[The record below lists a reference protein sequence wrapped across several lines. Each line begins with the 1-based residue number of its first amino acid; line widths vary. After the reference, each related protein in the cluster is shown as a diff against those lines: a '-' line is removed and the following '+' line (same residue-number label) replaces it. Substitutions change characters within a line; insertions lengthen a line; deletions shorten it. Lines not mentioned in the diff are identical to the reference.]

1 RAVAVAPAGRIRPS
15 GGHRQARDAHDR
27 LARERA
33 GTPRERGDRMTDAG
47 RATASEPRLGL
58 LPPVSLRGDS
68 ARAPFGTAVP
78 GQPVTIGRKATN
90 DLVLRDATVS
100 RDHALIEPTPA
111 GWRITARKS
120 NALLMRS
127 GEQIPESGVL
137 LADGDEIT
145 LGRAVVKVTIVPV
158 ADDEDADRTVFFVPA
173 EAPPPKR
180 EAPASEPACEE
191 RVADPVPG

>member
-1 RAVAVAPAGRIRPS
+1 ARAGAPGAGGDRAGGGGGGRPVKPGGLLPPAGGFRPGRCAKLPRHGPDRRSRRAVAVAPAGRIRPS

-27 LARERA
+27 LAPERA
-33 GTPRERGDRMTDAG
+33 GTPRERGDRMTGAG
-47 RATASEPRLGL
+47 PATASEPRLGL
-58 LPPVSLRGDS
+58 LQLVPLRGDS
-68 ARAPFGTAVP
+68 AGARFETTVP

-127 GEQIPESGVL
+127 GE
-137 LADGDEIT
+137 
-145 LGRAVVKVTIVPV
+145 
-158 ADDEDADRTVFFVPA
+158 
-173 EAPPPKR
+173 
-180 EAPASEPACEE
+180 
-191 RVADPVPG
+191 